1 MSSKDKLERL
11 DVSDIITFKLF
22 PIISPSILRYAIKA
36 RIRLR
41 DESIIVTALP
51 AWDDHSD
58 LGYCPR

>member
-51 AWDDHSD
+51 A
-58 LGYCPR
+58 